1 VARFGGDEFCILVE
15 DLDRPS
21 DVVRVADRIT
31 DCLLAPIDIE
41 GREVFVTASIG
52 VAVGE
57 RGRVGADDLIRN
69 ADLAM
74 YQAKARGRGCWELFV
89 DASAPI
95 ILERLELETD
105 LRRAMVQRE
114 LVVHFQPE
122 VSVVTGEVVCV
133 EALVRWDHPRRGLLA
148 PAAFIDCAEESS
160 LIIDLDRYVLAEAVD
175 IVRSNGTSPHAV
187 IFAITERVAI
197 GDDPAVFEIL
207 HALRAAGFRVAID
220 DFGTGYSSLN
230 YLKRFP
236 IDVLKL
242 DRSLVDD
249 LGATARPADAAIVD
263 AVISFGHAL
272 GLEVTA
278 EGVERAD
285 QAEHLRQLSC
295 DTLQGFWIARPLPE
309 AQVLDWLSERAAA
322 DVSAVPWS

>member
-1 VARFGGDEFCILVE
+1 MAGRLRRALRPSDTVARFGGDEFCILVE
-15 DLDRPS
+15 DLDRPA

-31 DCLLAPIDIE
+31 DCLLAPIDAE

-52 VAVGE
+52 VALGRHGEVG
-57 RGRVGADDLIRN
+57 GDDLIRN

-74 YQAKARGRGCWELFV
+74 YQAKARGRGCWDLFD
-89 DASAPI
+89 DASAPV

-105 LRRAMVQRE
+105 LRRAMAQRE

-133 EALVRWDHPRRGLLA
+133 EALVRWQHPRRGLLA
-148 PAAFIDCAEESS
+148 PASFIDCAEESS
-160 LIIDLDRYVLAEAVD
+160 LIIDVDRYVLAEASRMAARAHARHDLAGPGVSVNLSPRWLTQVGMVAEAVD
-175 IVRSNGTSPHAV
+175 IVRSNGTSPRSV
-187 IFAITERVAI
+187 IFEITERVAI
-197 GDDPAVFEIL
+197 GDDPSVFEVL
-207 HALRAAGFRVAID
+207 DSLRSAGFRVAID

-249 LGATARPADAAIVD
+249 LGGPRPGPPTPP
-263 AVISFGHAL
+263 SS
-272 GLEVTA
+272 T
-278 EGVERAD
+278 
-285 QAEHLRQLSC
+285 
-295 DTLQGFWIARPLPE
+295 P
-309 AQVLDWLSERAAA
+309 
-322 DVSAVPWS
+322 

>member
-1 VARFGGDEFCILVE
+1 
-15 DLDRPS
+15 
-21 DVVRVADRIT
+21 VV
-31 DCLLAPIDIE
+31 
-41 GREVFVTASIG
+41 
-52 VAVGE
+52 
-57 RGRVGADDLIRN
+57 ADDLIRN

-74 YQAKARGRGCWELFV
+74 YQAKARGRGCWDLFD
-89 DASAPI
+89 DAAAPM
-95 ILERLELETD
+95 ILERLELETE
-105 LRRAMVQRE
+105 LRRAMVRRE

-122 VSVVTGEVVCV
+122 VAVATGDVVCV
-133 EALVRWDHPRRGLLA
+133 EALVRWQHPRRGLLA

-160 LIIDLDRYVLAEAVD
+160 LIVDVDRYVLAEASRMVARAQARADLVGPGVSVNLSPRWLSEADMVAEAID
-175 IVRSNGTSPHAV
+175 IVRANGTHPQAV
-187 IFAITERVAI
+187 IFEITERVAI
-197 GDDPAVFEIL
+197 GDDPSVYEAL
-207 HALRAAGFRVAID
+207 HDLRSAGFRVAID

-249 LGATARPADAAIVD
+249 LGATARAADAAIVD

-272 GLEVTA
+272 GMEVTA

-309 AQVLDWLSERAAA
+309 RQVFDWLSERAAA
-322 DVSAVPWS
+322 GVSAGPGS